1 MNNPAQIESLVKQG
15 VITKERSDELNNLAL
30 QSCDLLLHESGLPP
44 IHTPL
49 DVLLK
54 LPETVKKRLYVV
66 HTSNLTENCA
76 LCVAPSGTVGTI
88 RLDKP
93 ISFEH
98 RSTLVD
104 DNAPNELDP
113 SLRDQSENI
122 LEAKYYTG
130 DTSSRHIIN
139 DSFSPPLI
147 DNKDDKSVVS
157 KKESPLVLSILR
169 SISDAWF
176 ILNMLSSVP
185 FCRSFPL
192 PTSWMYWRK

>member
-1 MNNPAQIESLVKQG
+1 MSGLSPAFLRHSHHYRSAIVGEPLIFQGATLHFSYTLHTIPCITFKVEWRKKSIVFTGDYMNNPAQIESLVKQG
-15 VITKERSDELNNLAL
+15 VITKERSDELNNFAL

-93 ISFEH
+93 ISFNTD
-98 RSTLVD
+98 RL
-104 DNAPNELDP
+104 L
-113 SLRDQSENI
+113 
-122 LEAKYYTG
+122 
-130 DTSSRHIIN
+130 
-139 DSFSPPLI
+139 
-147 DNKDDKSVVS
+147 
-157 KKESPLVLSILR
+157 
-169 SISDAWF
+169 
-176 ILNMLSSVP
+176 
-185 FCRSFPL
+185 
-192 PTSWMYWRK
+192 